1 MNLLITNV
9 RIADGKETGMMRVPT
24 AEMIRMTAMDMYPSW
39 KTASERDLISLY
51 VQSTLV
57 MSYGVTY
64 TIAGETTLPTV
75 KSLNEYNWDCEVFE
89 LKGNSS
95 WVYYEVSVDPDYVI
109 YVSDEYNRSEITLH
123 DAVLND
129 LLHRLNFTTNIYK
142 RL

>member
-24 AEMIRMTAMDMYPSW
+24 AEAIRMVAMDMYPGW

-51 VQSTLV
+51 VQSQLV

-75 KSLNEYNWDCEVFE
+75 KPLNEYNWDCEVFE

-109 YVSDEYNRSEITLH
+109 YVSDEYSRSEITLH